1 MKFRKQRAIYLQIGD
16 YICENIL
23 TGTYAPGEKIPSV
36 REMAVSVEVNPNTV
50 MRTYTDLQQ
59 KEILYNQRGIGFFV
73 AHDAIEK
80 VMEIKKRAFLKTDL
94 PILFKTIE
102 LLNLQYE
109 DLQVLYRK
117 EEDKNENKQ

>member
-1 MKFRKQRAIYLQIGD
+1 
-16 YICENIL
+16 
-23 TGTYAPGEKIPSV
+23 
-36 REMAVSVEVNPNTV
+36 